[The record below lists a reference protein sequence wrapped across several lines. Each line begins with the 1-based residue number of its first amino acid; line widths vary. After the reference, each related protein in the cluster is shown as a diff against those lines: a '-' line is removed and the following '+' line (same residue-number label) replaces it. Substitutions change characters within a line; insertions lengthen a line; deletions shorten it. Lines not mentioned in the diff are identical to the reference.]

1 MPEYYVT
8 FREALNTHQRRSFP
22 LSAVT
27 YQYAKLR
34 MLQFYYDF
42 IDTSIERPRFQY
54 CEMDTDSAYIALAGE
69 SVDDLVSPFM
79 REYFFRINQANGSN
93 VDTAAEVGPVNN
105 SLFSQVDVSLNGTLV
120 TPSTN
125 TYPYCAYIEILLCL
139 GAEAKNSQLTC
150 VLWYK
155 DTADHMDA
163 TDTANEGLQKRQDYT
178 VGSRVVD
185 MMGRLHVDLFFQD
198 RYLLN
203 GVDIKVRLVQSKDTF
218 ALMAR
223 GSSPAYKITIVEA
236 ALFARKAK
244 LNPSVQ
250 MGHIK
255 ALDRGTA
262 NTRCVGLIA
271 RYFSYRE
278 RPCHTPM
285 KIST

>member
-1 MPEYYVT
+1 M
-8 FREALNTHQRRSFP
+8 H
-22 LSAVT
+22 
-27 YQYAKLR
+27 
-34 MLQFYYDF
+34 
-42 IDTSIERPRFQY
+42 
-54 CEMDTDSAYIALAGE
+54 
-69 SVDDLVSPFM
+69 
-79 REYFFRINQANGSN
+79 
-93 VDTAAEVGPVNN
+93 

-125 TYPYCAYIEILLCL
+125 TYPYRAYIEILLSL
-139 GAEAKNSQLTC
+139 GAEAKHSQLTC

-163 TDTANEGLQKRQDYT
+163 TDTANEVLQKRQDYT

-218 ALMAR
+218 ALMAG
-223 GSSPAYKITIVEA
+223 GSTPAYKITIVEA

-255 ALDRGTA
+255 ALDRGTV

-278 RPCHTPM
+278 EPCHTPT
-285 KIST
+285 KISTWGAAEESGSVLYRQ